1 MLTPDIPHNEVARLR
16 ELHAYDI
23 LDTPADS
30 LFDGVAELAA
40 TLCGTP
46 FAAVTLID
54 KDRQWFK
61 AEHGM
66 GVGQSDI
73 SRDHSLCAHAILQ
86 EDYFEVP
93 DLSLD
98 ERFIGNPTLNGEVKI
113 RFYGGSQLTTDSGA
127 NLGMLCVMDLQPRL
141 LSPAQ
146 QRALSQLSQM
156 VMALLATSQRNRQ
169 LHDSRALLDK
179 RSSELV
185 SANLFLDSMIEHI
198 PAAVYIK
205 DATELRYVR
214 VNRAAEDMMGMRRD
228 ELIGKGA
235 AELFGQH
242 QADILE
248 EQDRQVAVNNPAF
261 ESVDQLISSRRGVRV
276 LHTRKVPVSDA
287 QGVLTHILGIAED
300 VTQQKAMQ
308 DEILELNAVLHAKA
322 SDLEAMNRS
331 LEVFSAAATHDLRS
345 PLGVISGYA
354 GLLEKKYGPL
364 LDDKGRGWLAIIG
377 GRAKSMAQLIDDLLA
392 FSKLG
397 HRAVST
403 RTVDMQA
410 LVASVI
416 AELQPDI
423 TIGTPITLGPLPPA
437 QADAALLRQVWV
449 NLLSN
454 AIKYSRQAPRPQVE
468 VSGRTEGGEVIYT
481 VRDNGAGFD
490 MASYDKLFAVF
501 QRLHTDQEFEG
512 TGIGLPIVHRIV
524 TQHGGRVWAE
534 SQVGHGA
541 VFHFALP
548 VVAQDAPGTD
558 EAEQANEALPGA

>member
-1 MLTPDIPHNEVARLR
+1 MLTPDIPHNEAERLSA
-16 ELHAYDI
+16 LYAYDI
-23 LDTPADS
+23 LDTPVDS

-54 KDRQWFK
+54 RDRQWFK

-73 SRDHSLCAHAILQ
+73 PRDHSLCAHAILQ
-86 EDYFEVP
+86 ETYFEVP

-113 RFYGGSQLTTDSGA
+113 RFYGGSQLTTDNGA
-127 NLGMLCVMDLQPRL
+127 TLGMLCVMDLQPRL
-141 LSPAQ
+141 LSAAQ
-146 QRALSQLSQM
+146 QRALSQLSHM
-156 VMALLATSQRNRQ
+156 VMALLATSKRNRQ
-169 LHDSRALLDK
+169 LHDSRALLGQ
-179 RSSELV
+179 RSAELV

-205 DATELRYVR
+205 EATQLRYVR
-214 VNRAAEDMMGMRRD
+214 VNRAAEEMMGMRRD
-228 ELIGKGA
+228 EVIGKGA
-235 AELFGQH
+235 AELFGQP

-287 QGVLTHILGIAED
+287 QGELTHILGIAED
-300 VTQQKAMQ
+300 VTRQKAMQ
-308 DEILELNAVLHAKA
+308 AEILELNAVLQTKA
-322 SDLEAMNRS
+322 RDLEALNRS
-331 LEVFSAAATHDLRS
+331 LEVFSAAATHDLRA
-345 PLGVISGYA
+345 PLGVIAGYA
-354 GLLEKKYGPL
+354 GLLQKKYGPL
-364 LDDKGRGWLAIIG
+364 LDDKGRGWLSVIG

-403 RTVDMQA
+403 SAVDMQA
-410 LVASVI
+410 LVQSVA
-416 AELQPDI
+416 AELQPD
-423 TIGTPITLGPLPPA
+423 TAVRTPIQLGQLPPA
-437 QADAALLRQVWV
+437 RADAALLRQVWV

-454 AIKYSRQAPRPQVE
+454 AIKYSSRAPDPLVE
-468 VSGRTEGGEVIYT
+468 VSGRTEGAELIYT

-501 QRLHTDQEFEG
+501 ERLHTDQEFEG

-534 SQVGHGA
+534 SRVGHGA

-548 VVAQDAPGTD
+548 VPAQDAPETHETREG
-558 EAEQANEALPGA
+558 PSGA

>member
-1 MLTPDIPHNEVARLR
+1 
-16 ELHAYDI
+16 
-23 LDTPADS
+23 
-30 LFDGVAELAA
+30 
-40 TLCGTP
+40 
-46 FAAVTLID
+46 
-54 KDRQWFK
+54 
-61 AEHGM
+61 
-66 GVGQSDI
+66 
-73 SRDHSLCAHAILQ
+73 
-86 EDYFEVP
+86 
-93 DLSLD
+93 
-98 ERFIGNPTLNGEVKI
+98 
-113 RFYGGSQLTTDSGA
+113 
-127 NLGMLCVMDLQPRL
+127 
-141 LSPAQ
+141 
-146 QRALSQLSQM
+146 
-156 VMALLATSQRNRQ
+156 
-169 LHDSRALLDK
+169 
-179 RSSELV
+179 
-185 SANLFLDSMIEHI
+185 
-198 PAAVYIK
+198 
-205 DATELRYVR
+205 VR
-214 VNRAAEDMMGMRRD
+214 VNRAAEEMMGMSR
-228 ELIGKGA
+228 EQLIGKGA

-261 ESVDQLISSRRGVRV
+261 ESVDQSISSRRGVRV

-300 VTQQKAMQ
+300 VTRQKAMQ
-308 DEILELNAVLHAKA
+308 TEILDLNAVLHARA
-322 SDLEAMNRS
+322 RDLEAMNRS

-345 PLGVISGYA
+345 PLGVIAGYA
-354 GLLEKKYGPL
+354 GLLQKKYGPL
-364 LDDKGRGWLAIIG
+364 LDEKGRGYLSIIG

-403 RTVDMQA
+403 STVDMEA
-410 LVASVI
+410 LVASVV

-423 TIGTPITLGPLPPA
+423 AIRTPIELGRLPPA

-454 AIKYSRQAPRPQVE
+454 AIKYSSQAPGPLVE

-534 SQVGHGA
+534 SRVGHGA
-541 VFHFALP
+541 VFYFALP
-548 VVAQDAPGTD
+548 VVAQGAS
-558 EAEQANEALPGA
+558 EALPV